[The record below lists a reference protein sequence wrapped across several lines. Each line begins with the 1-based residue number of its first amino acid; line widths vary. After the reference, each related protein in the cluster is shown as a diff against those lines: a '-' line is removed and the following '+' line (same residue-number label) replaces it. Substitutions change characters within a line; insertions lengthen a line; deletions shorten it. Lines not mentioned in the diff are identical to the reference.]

1 MPKLTH
7 SPAVPDSKNP
17 GSNMTNG
24 NPTSPPLPVAL
35 AKTPVKKQPVVVLQ
49 RQEFLDGNYGSVPIL
64 VSPTKTPDKN
74 SSRPKLPSSPI
85 AARTGMLGSDESTQ
99 QMQSPTKRETPRK
112 SHSSVEN
119 NSAEQM
125 QSPTKQGTPRKFRS
139 SAENNSAE
147 QMQSPTKQGALRK
160 FRSSAENNSAEQMQ
174 SPTKW
179 ETPRKFRSSAENN
192 SAEEM
197 QSATTWGTPRK
208 SHSSAEN
215 NSPSET
221 ETRLGKNLDRNTS
234 AALKSPRESSSA
246 LGVKD
251 KDLQSVRHRGR
262 RPVVV
267 VLEDFECFN
276 SQLLQDLITIC
287 G

>member
-1 MPKLTH
+1 
-7 SPAVPDSKNP
+7 
-17 GSNMTNG
+17 MTNG
-24 NPTSPPLPVAL
+24 NSTSPPLSVSL
-35 AKTPVKKQPVVVLQ
+35 AKTPIKKQPVVVLQ

-74 SSRPKLPSSPI
+74 SSRPKLPSSPV
-85 AARTGMLGSDESTQ
+85 ATRTGMLGSDESTQ

-112 SHSSVEN
+112 S
-119 NSAEQM
+119 
-125 QSPTKQGTPRKFRS
+125 RI

-147 QMQSPTKQGALRK
+147 QMQSATTWG
-160 FRSSAENNSAEQMQ
+160 
-174 SPTKW
+174 
-179 ETPRKFRSSAENN
+179 TPRKFRSSAENN

-215 NSPSET
+215 NSLSET